1 MNNKYIPKRV
11 KPFKIT
17 VAISKDFS
25 FNDILSCF
33 N

>member
-1 MNNKYIPKRV
+1 MNDGYKPEQV